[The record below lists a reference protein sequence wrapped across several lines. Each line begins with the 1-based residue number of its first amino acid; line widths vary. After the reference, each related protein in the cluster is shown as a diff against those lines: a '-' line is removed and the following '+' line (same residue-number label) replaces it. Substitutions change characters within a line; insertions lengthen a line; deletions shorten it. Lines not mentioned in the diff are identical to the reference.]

1 MMFKKGV
8 LLILFSH
15 LASLY
20 GQNSLVYETYYQKFE
35 KVQFSDPHRSKKYL
49 DSILVLPKL
58 ADSLTAKTYNNLGIY
73 HAVIG
78 DYPEAIVYFKKAL
91 TFDKKILKV
100 VQANILCN
108 IANTQKMQGKF
119 DFALQNYN
127 QAKTIYTLLEDKKNI
142 FKVDSELSSVYYSK
156 YDFQNALSIS
166 VELIDKLEDFG
177 DERLI
182 NIQRLRYANILF
194 NVGDFDQAILEYKKT
209 LPYFSKD
216 IENNIQNRYVALMN
230 IGECYSELNNAA
242 ALSNFE
248 QALVGFKEM
257 ADSRNEN
264 ICLSRIGKFYNRQK
278 NYSKALPY
286 LRSSFE
292 FMYANQSYF
301 STEIFSF
308 YMRTLLQLN
317 EVDKSKALLQL
328 DVHVMLSNSNV
339 QEKIFYYETLVLLS
353 EKVRDKTAEYR
364 YLKILQN
371 LYAEREKDNTFEE
384 LQKKLNQFNVANEI
398 AKNKNLELK
407 LFTLKLQNTIVII
420 SALFLILAVIFLIDK
435 HKRKTKIHELS
446 VFQLTQEKDLMQRNN
461 ELKDIQLHLELDLKK
476 AKERELTAL
485 QLKVF
490 QIKSKVTAFLQSND
504 LKLETKVAAKVVCK
518 VESFFENEDYWREF
532 ELRFTSMH
540 PTFIGLIRSNFPL
553 LTKKDIDFLILIKLN
568 LSNKE
573 IATLISISYESV
585 ISKRYLLRKKM
596 DFITDNELV
605 VFLDAL

>member
-1 MMFKKGV
+1 MFKKGV